1 MMTLLH
7 CNLNLLDSVF
17 FIACSS
23 FFNRYLYISDFTASK
38 FTLVEPIIFNY
49 MSQQDTRER
58 RFPNRPQQVVAL
70 RPVVDDL
77 SRDHPFQRLLGG
89 DKNLRPF
96 EAVSETKRRYL
107 SLLF

>member
-1 MMTLLH
+1 MT
-7 CNLNLLDSVF
+7 VRERG
-17 FIACSS
+17 FIERERENRSYFCSFIEGQLS
-23 FFNRYLYISDFTASK
+23 QLFL
-38 FTLVEPIIFNY
+38 IICP
-49 MSQQDTRER
+49 QQDTRER

>member
-1 MMTLLH
+1 
-7 CNLNLLDSVF
+7 
-17 FIACSS
+17 
-23 FFNRYLYISDFTASK
+23 
-38 FTLVEPIIFNY
+38 

-58 RFPNRPQQVVAL
+58 RFPNRPQQVVAR